1 MLENKAQLCSSHPHN
16 LYLEILSE
24 TGIVGFI
31 LFILFLIF
39 FLHENFIKKKIMI
52 CSDLVF

>member
-39 FLHENFIKKKIMI
+39 FLHENFIKKKK
-52 CSDLVF
+52 L